1 MRCEIVAVGTELL
14 LGLIVDSNSAWMGEQ
29 LALAGINS
37 HFQVKVGDNFGR
49 IEACI
54 RQGLERSDAVIC
66 CGGLGPTQDDITRDV
81 IARVMGVEMR
91 RDQAIA
97 DHIRRIFETRG
108 RVMSENNLRQADVPI
123 GAEPIAQMPGTAPGL
138 VCPVGN
144 KVVYAVPGVPS
155 EMREMFLGTILPD
168 LQRRA
173 GQASVIKSRVLRT
186 WGMSELGLAEVL
198 AARVEELDGLGN
210 PTIAFQASGIDGIKV
225 RVVVKCDDE
234 PTALRILDAEEEII
248 RALLGDVIFG
258 IDEQSMEV
266 VVLDRLRR
274 KGLTLAAAET
284 LTGGLLASRLSA
296 ADPAMEIFR
305 GATISRDAPGSGQS
319 SLEQRSAAAADAARA
334 AFATDVGLAAIAGER
349 SGEGRNR
356 IVPVCLTASIGQ
368 AQAVE
373 QGRPAGRSSPL
384 AGFRRHRPAQS
395 PAPQPGG
402 VRSGIA
408 LQRKR

>member
-1 MRCEIVAVGTELL
+1 MRCEVVAVGTELL
-14 LGLIVDSNSAWMGEQ
+14 LGLIVDSNSAWIGEQ
-29 LALAGINS
+29 LALAGIDS

-97 DHIRRIFETRG
+97 DHIRRIFESRG

-123 GAEPIAQMPGTAPGL
+123 GASPIAQMPGTAPGL
-138 VCPVGN
+138 VCPIGD

-173 GQASVIKSRVLRT
+173 GRASVIRSRTLRT
-186 WGMSELGLAEVL
+186 WGMSESGLAEVL
-198 AARVEELDGLGN
+198 ETRFGELDKLGN

-225 RVVVKCDDE
+225 RVVAKCDDE
-234 PTALRILDAEEEII
+234 PTALRILEEEEKLI

-274 KGLTLAAAET
+274 KGATLAAAET

-296 ADPAMEIFR
+296 ADPAMDIFR
-305 GATISRDAPGSGQS
+305 GATIGRDQPGSSQL
-319 SLEQRSAAAADAARA
+319 SLEQRSAAAAEAARA
-334 AFATDVGLAAIAGER
+334 AFATDVGLAAIAGEP
-349 SGEGRNR
+349 SGDGRNR
-356 IVPVCLTASIGQ
+356 IVPVFLTAAIGQ
-368 AQAVE
+368 TQAAEKVILP
-373 QGRPAGRSSPL
+373 GDSRRLRDFAVIRLLNLLRRNL
-384 AGFRRHRPAQS
+384 AA
-395 PAPQPGG
+395 
-402 VRSGIA
+402 
-408 LQRKR
+408 